1 MSLHVSKKLSRYR
14 ALWQSPCTERPMKEL
29 HTLWWWRR
37 QYEIRPSTVPYKY
50 SLKACAC
57 CIFGLLS
64 VRLQCYLLPRLSTVY
79 LLGYS
84 FPPLRGEMHFQQTAN
99 YRGAS
104 DGTKNMSFRDWPA
117 EATTVQPLRSLC
129 ALYDR
134 SHLST

>member
-1 MSLHVSKKLSRYR
+1 MSLSKKLSRYR

-29 HTLWWWRR
+29 HTLSWWRR
-37 QYEIRPSTVPYKY
+37 QCEIRPSTVPY

-64 VRLQCYLLPRLSTVY
+64 VRLQCYLLPRLSISAW
-79 LLGYS
+79 LF
-84 FPPLRGEMHFQQTAN
+84 FPPLRGEMHFQQTAKTTVEQVTGP
-99 YRGAS
+99 RIS
-104 DGTKNMSFRDWPA
+104 LFESWPA
-117 EATTVQPLRSLC
+117 EATTVKTLRSLC